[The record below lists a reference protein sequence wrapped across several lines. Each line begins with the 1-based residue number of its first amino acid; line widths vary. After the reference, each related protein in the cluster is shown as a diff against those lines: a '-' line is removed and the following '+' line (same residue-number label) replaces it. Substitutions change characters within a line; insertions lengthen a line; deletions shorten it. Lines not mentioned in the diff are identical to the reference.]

1 MELGVLMPVTAT
13 QKGPTM
19 QQQQHL
25 VLFEEPPDERFQ
37 QLERRAQS
45 AVLEL
50 MAALIVQ
57 VHRATE
63 QRDQEHHNE

>member
-1 MELGVLMPVTAT
+1 M
-13 QKGPTM
+13 
-19 QQQQHL
+19 QQQHL
-25 VLFEEPPDERFQ
+25 VLFEDSLDERFQ
-37 QLERRAQS
+37 QLEPRAQS

-63 QRDQEHHNE
+63 QRNHEHHNE

>member
-19 QQQQHL
+19 QQQHL
-25 VLFEEPPDERFQ
+25 VLFEDPLDERFQ
-37 QLERRAQS
+37 QLELRAQS

-63 QRDQEHHNE
+63 QRDHEHHNE

>member
-1 MELGVLMPVTAT
+1 MPVPAT

-19 QQQQHL
+19 QQQHL
-25 VLFEEPPDERFQ
+25 VLFEEPPDGRFQ
-37 QLERRAQS
+37 QLDLRVQS

-57 VHRATE
+57 VHRTTE
-63 QRDQEHHNE
+63 QKDHDHHNE